1 MRQIPETPVAVK
13 GVRRKSPEKAAK
25 MTRAVR
31 QIPEKLVAFKGA
43 HRNSREEAARRA
55 RAVRRIP
62 KTPMLLEGVRRN
74 SPEKAARRARAVR
87 RIPETPMLLE
97 GVRRKGPGQRA
108 GTQMEYA
115 KRVGNFVRTTAAG
128 MFAWNVAARA
138 SASTSAERQRV
149 KNVAG
154 PASACTSV

>member
-13 GVRRKSPEKAAK
+13 GVQRKSPEKAAK
-25 MTRAVR
+25 MTRAVL
-31 QIPEKLVAFKGA
+31 QILETLAGVKGA

-74 SPEKAARRARAVR
+74 SP
-87 RIPETPMLLE
+87 
-97 GVRRKGPGQRA
+97 GQRA

-115 KRVGNFVRTTAAG
+115 KRVGNFVRTTAGGICA
-128 MFAWNVAARA
+128 
-138 SASTSAERQRV
+138 
-149 KNVAG
+149 
-154 PASACTSV
+154 

>member
-1 MRQIPETPVAVK
+1 MRQILETPVAVK

-62 KTPMLLEGVRRN
+62 KTPMLLEGVRRKG
-74 SPEKAARRARAVR
+74 PEKVR
-87 RIPETPMLLE
+87 RIPKAPMLLE
-97 GVRRKGPGQRA
+97 AVRRKGPGQRA